1 MAEPHARH
9 DARPTA
15 PPRDGGGA
23 WRAVLPVL
31 RLMTTFALTL
41 AGAALVIQL
50 LLWAAPG
57 DPVDLVPNGAEVRA
71 QLEAEWGLN
80 EPLLQRYGHFLLRAL
95 RGDLGTSF
103 TYRPGATVTA
113 LVLPAAARSLGV
125 LLPALALALA
135 VGLGLGFLTAGRQS
149 LLKRGLQAVS
159 VAPVFL
165 LAFIAVQVL
174 NELAFR
180 GMAAGLFARP
190 SWFALPDAE
199 SGLKLTL
206 AITVLAVGSGA
217 LAEVHAA
224 VEDEIVRLRNA
235 PFVDA
240 AIARGAPA
248 WRHVLWN
255 LLPQLAT
262 IASGRAAFFAG
273 GLIIVEKVLH
283 LNGVGSMLWQ
293 SCRMRDYPVALG
305 ITLLAAAAV
314 AGARLAGDLVR
325 VVVDPRLR
333 ETGA

>member
-1 MAEPHARH
+1 V
-9 DARPTA
+9 
-15 PPRDGGGA
+15 
-23 WRAVLPVL
+23 WRTLLPVL
-31 RLMTTFALTL
+31 RLLASFALTL
-41 AGAALVIQL
+41 AGAALAIQL

-71 QLEAEWGLN
+71 QLEADWGLDQ
-80 EPLLQRYGHFLLRAL
+80 PLPVRYGRFMLRAL

-113 LVLPAAARSLGV
+113 LVLPAAVRSLGV
-125 LLPALALALA
+125 LLPALVLALT
-135 VGLGLGFLTAGRQS
+135 VGLGLGFWTAGRRS
-149 LLKRGLQAVS
+149 LLGRALQTVS

-165 LAFIAVQVL
+165 LAFIAVQIL
-174 NELAFR
+174 NEVAFF
-180 GMAAGLFARP
+180 GMEAGWFGRP

-199 SGLKLTL
+199 SGLKLAL
-206 AITVLAVGSGA
+206 AVTVLAVGSGA

-224 VEDEIVRLRNA
+224 VEDEITRLRNA

-255 LLPQLAT
+255 LLPPLAT
-262 IASGRAAFFAG
+262 IAYGRAAFFVG
-273 GLIIVEKVLH
+273 GLVIVEKVLH

-293 SCRMRDYPVALG
+293 ACRMRDYPVALG

-314 AGARLAGDLVR
+314 AGVRLAGDLVR
-325 VVVDPRLR
+325 VAVDPRLR
-333 ETGA
+333 ESGP